1 MPKLR
6 EIGAAQA
13 YHQRIGAET
22 PSSDAK
28 LLRISALLRGAL
40 CA

>member
-1 MPKLR
+1 LR
-6 EIGAAQA
+6 EISGRHVRLPPA
-13 YHQRIGAET
+13 HRR
-22 PSSDAK
+22 SDAK